1 MPYAA
6 RKPEHNGIL
15 GLTVSVLELIR
26 GAGRDLLGMLG
37 LSNCKLYPIYDSAVD
52 DLRDKDILPVA
63 ALASI

>member
-52 DLRDKDILPVA
+52 LRDKDILPVA